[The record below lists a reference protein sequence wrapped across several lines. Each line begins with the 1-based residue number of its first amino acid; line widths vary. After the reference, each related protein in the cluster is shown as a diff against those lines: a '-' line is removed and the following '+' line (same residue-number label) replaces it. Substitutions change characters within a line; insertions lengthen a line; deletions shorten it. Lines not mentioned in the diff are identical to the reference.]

1 MFLSVPLSGKSKGKS
16 GKLYHKFIDSKGR
29 LQVAL
34 LSQIKVFDSRR
45 VERLL
50 ANIESKEFALIKQR
64 IKENIIGID

>member
-1 MFLSVPLSGKSKGKS
+1 M
-16 GKLYHKFIDSKGR
+16 
-29 LQVAL
+29 QVAL